1 MHDYVALPYM
11 FADSQV
17 PVIPSQMPAVES
29 LRERIPSKDDVK
41 EKVAEKVEQV
51 RDTML
56 NVEALRKP
64 ISLRRLLWLRQGI
77 ASASEAGEQVDGSG
91 AAAAPKAKSLVI
103 THDGKAL
110 SAELHR
116 DEVAAMRKGKGKKW
130 EELRHEERESWKR
143 RLVDAGEWAV
153 EEGETVLKGVF
164 FSEVAG
170 FVGGVV
176 GGLAGNG

>member
-1 MHDYVALPYM
+1 M
-11 FADSQV
+11 FADSQAPVV
-17 PVIPSQMPAVES
+17 PSVMPAVES
-29 LRERIPSKDDVK
+29 LRERMPSKDDVK
-41 EKVAEKVEQV
+41 EKVAEKVEQA
-51 RDTML
+51 RDTVL

-91 AAAAPKAKSLVI
+91 AAAAPKAKSIVI

-116 DEVAAMRKGKGKKW
+116 DEVAAMRKGKKW